1 MGSGTTARKSAPM
14 GSPRPDGVDTIVA
27 MQTRAVRLPASTD
40 ARRRP
45 GPTPTQGEPGPSI
58 PTTVLSPADVV
69 DLQARAGNQAAVEA
83 VQRAAAAP
91 ASPNVR
97 RPPAPP
103 VRGGPP
109 VVQRELSISAA
120 ELIARRLHSAMEG
133 WGTDEEAIYGALSG
147 RTPTDYQAIKE
158 AYARVYDHKDLDAE
172 LADELNDSEMA
183 RVRAGLAAT
192 RDTGALPAEEQGAA
206 RVERGRAI
214 AQQLIDA
221 MRGWGTDETQIYN
234 ALEGRS
240 KDEIDEI
247 RRQYYDITGH
257 SLERDIRDEMSGSE
271 LDRAL
276 RLINAGDSGSFRN
289 EFSEYLTE
297 GLNAGGEGIWDWE
310 FVDGSMLVHVD
321 VAFKPDEGIAY
332 DLGKWQTQIADV
344 WNRFALTNS
353 KGQEYPVKFDL
364 RNQSRAERSVRV
376 QQNANPGTYA
386 APDRAYS
393 DKWYPVMRDT
403 IAPHE
408 FGHLVGLADEYERTA
423 EDYRS
428 VTGEAIPETA
438 NTSPNTPEE
447 IAVQLRSALYDNEKP
462 QRAPAATTVLE
473 TAGLIVG
480 GAAQQGTFAQRVMK
494 AYDDKYSGLISK
506 TLIEAIRARCEY
518 GQFWTILGVFS
529 FESTSIMGNESD
541 HTHPVAPRHLGP
553 VLQVVRSRYPGVTW
567 DLRLLR

>member
-1 MGSGTTARKSAPM
+1 MG
-14 GSPRPDGVDTIVA
+14 
-27 MQTRAVRLPASTD
+27 
-40 ARRRP
+40 
-45 GPTPTQGEPGPSI
+45 
-58 PTTVLSPADVV
+58 
-69 DLQARAGNQAAVEA
+69 LQATAGNQAAVEA

-91 ASPNVR
+91 ASPIGGA
-97 RPPAPP
+97 PAAPP
-103 VRGGPP
+103 VHGGVP

-120 ELIARRLHSAMEG
+120 ELVARRLHSAMEG

-183 RVRAGLAAT
+183 RVRAGLAST
-192 RDTGALPAEEQGAA
+192 RDTGGLTADEQGAA
-206 RVERGRAI
+206 RVERARQI

-240 KDEIDEI
+240 QDEVDEI

-276 RLINAGDSGSFRN
+276 RLINAGNSGSFRN

-310 FVDGSMLVHVD
+310 FVNGSMLVHVD
-321 VAFKPDEGIAY
+321 VAFKPDEGLAY

-364 RNQSRAERSVRV
+364 RNQSAAERTVKV
-376 QQNANPGTYA
+376 TQNATPGKYA

-423 EDYRS
+423 EDYKS
-428 VTGEAIPETA
+428 VTGDSIPETT
-438 NTSPNTPEE
+438 NTSRSTPEE
-447 IAVQLRSALYDNEKP
+447 IAAQLRTALYDNEKP
-462 QRAPAATTVLE
+462 QRAPAVTTVLE
-473 TAGLIVG
+473 AAGLISG
-480 GAAQQGTFAQRVMK
+480 GVAVQGTFGQRVMK

-506 TLIEAIRARCEY
+506 TLIEAIRSRCEY
-518 GQFWTILGVFS
+518 GQFWIILKAFS

-553 VLQVVRSRYPGVTW
+553 VLQVVRTRYPGVTW